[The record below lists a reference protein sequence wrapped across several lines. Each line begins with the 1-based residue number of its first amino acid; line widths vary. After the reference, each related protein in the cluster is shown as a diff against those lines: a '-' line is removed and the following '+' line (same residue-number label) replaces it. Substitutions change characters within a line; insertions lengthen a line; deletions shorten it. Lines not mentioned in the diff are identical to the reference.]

1 MVGVDLGSEVGEGGS
16 EWSVTKETTVPGRW
30 SSFIAS
36 PIIPV

>member
-1 MVGVDLGSEVGEGGS
+1 MVPVDDGSEVGGVGS
-16 EWSVTKETTVPGRW
+16 GWSVTKETTVPGRW